1 MRQPVR
7 HGGPRR
13 TLVTDGLDGS
23 GSREDQ
29 VDRQALAAA
38 VNARMAERHIRQSE
52 LARKSRTSVATIR
65 LIQKAQGTRHY
76 GGDLLTAISRALDWP
91 ADHLLKIFFRLPQSD
106 ASVPIG
112 IDLLVQEVLERINPY
127 LAKIEALEA
136 NMSSAMD
143 AIHHVNGRVD
153 AIIDMRHPPSLDE

>member
-1 MRQPVR
+1 M
-7 HGGPRR
+7 
-13 TLVTDGLDGS
+13 TDGLDGS

-38 VNARMAERHIRQSE
+38 VNARMTELHIKQAQLE
-52 LARKSRTSVATIR
+52 RKSGISVASIR

-91 ADHLLKIFFRLPQSD
+91 TDHLIKIFFRLPHSD
-106 ASVPIG
+106 PAMPAE
-112 IDLLVQEVLERINPY
+112 IDLLVQEVMERINPY

-143 AIHHVNGRVD
+143 AIHHVNGRID
-153 AIIDMRHPPSLDE
+153 AIVDVRHPPGADD

>member
-1 MRQPVR
+1 M
-7 HGGPRR
+7 
-13 TLVTDGLDGS
+13 TDGLDGS
-23 GSREDQ
+23 ASREGQ

-38 VNARMAERHIRQSE
+38 VNARMRERHIKQAE
-52 LARKSRTSVATIR
+52 LARKSRISVATIR

-106 ASVPIG
+106 ATAPVEIE
-112 IDLLVQEVLERINPY
+112 LLVQEVLERINPY
-127 LAKIEALEA
+127 LAKIDVLEA
-136 NMSSAMD
+136 NVSGAMD

-153 AIIDMRHPPSLDE
+153 AIVDMRHPSGPDD